1 MKNIYFIFGLWFAV
15 LLAACSPTEETSK
28 DIKVTSIYLSDVE
41 LNKDIVL
48 VEGNEKQ
55 LDVVVSPED
64 ATNKTLSYKST
75 NQAIFT
81 VDSDG
86 KLIAIQEGTAY
97 LIISTEDESN
107 IILTHK
113 VIVEHLIPVTSL
125 TLDNAREGKIVLSK
139 SGTLQLQ
146 TTVLPDNASIKT
158 VVYKSEN
165 ENIFTVTPSGVLTGV
180 NVGEAQLTVTA
191 GGISGMKA
199 SYTVVVMAEGS
210 SFIQSI
216 SIENIG
222 NGIRYLQTNSSLPLQ
237 IKVFPEIANNNVSYS
252 SSNQNIFTV
261 SSSGVISALAA
272 GNANVTVTALDPPY
286 TSTTANIVV
295 TTKAPDLT
303 GPDGPY
309 VLYQTN
315 GSVKVVYAD
324 EGGYIIE
331 KVLPGLPSDFTLNV
345 VSHDKKSRFDVKLQP
360 TLQRSPSKR
369 NSPDKLLVMSDPH
382 ANFNAFINVLKAKNV
397 IDSQLR
403 WSFGTNE
410 FFIAGDV
417 FDRGDDATTIFWLIY
432 KLQQEARDA
441 GGRVTFI
448 YGNHESMVLMN
459 SLGYTNQKYTDLV
472 RIYNGGTSYGSTF
485 FNKNTELGRWLA
497 VSNTIEIVGT
507 DLFVHAG
514 LGQNFYDRNLDIDRD
529 VNAVMS
535 EAIFLTTSTTRNT
548 YSTHSQYLFSSTSA
562 AVGGAGPIWY
572 RGMVGYSGHEVLKE
586 ATLDLLLQRY
596 GVKRI
601 IVGHTIHT
609 DISTY
614 YGGKVIDVNV
624 DNQANWTANR
634 GRGILIENGKT
645 YIVYDTKADLL
656 LP

>member
-1 MKNIYFIFGLWFAV
+1 MKNIYFHFGLWFAV
-15 LLAACSPTEETSK
+15 LLTACSPTEEIAK

-48 VEGNEKQ
+48 VEGSEKQ
-55 LDVVVSPED
+55 LNVVVSPED

-86 KLIAIQEGTAY
+86 KLIAIKEGTAA

-113 VIVEHLIPVTSL
+113 VIVENLIPVTSL

-191 GGISGMKA
+191 GGISSVKA

-261 SSSGVISALAA
+261 SSSGVISTLAA

-286 TSTTANIVV
+286 TSKTANIVV
-295 TTKAPDLT
+295 TTKTPDLT

-309 VLYQTN
+309 LLYQTN
-315 GSVKVVYAD
+315 GSAKVVYAD
-324 EGGYIIE
+324 EGGYIIAKTVQE
-331 KVLPGLPSDFTLNV
+331 LTPDFTLNV
-345 VSHDKKSRFDVKLQP
+345 VSHDKASRFDVKLQP
-360 TLQRSPSKR
+360 SLQRSPSKR
-369 NSPDKLLVMSDPH
+369 SSPDKLFVLSDPH

-410 FFIAGDV
+410 LFIAGDV
-417 FDRGDDATTIFWLIY
+417 FDRGDDAVTIFWLVY

-441 GGRVTFI
+441 GGRVSFI
-448 YGNHESMVLMN
+448 LGNHESMVLMN
-459 SLGYTNQKYTDLV
+459 SLDYTNQKYKDFAK
-472 RIYNGGTSYGSTF
+472 IYFNATTQYGTKF
-485 FNKNTELGRWLA
+485 FNKDTELGRWLGTC
-497 VSNTIEIVGT
+497 NTIEIIGT

-514 LGQNFYDRNLDIDRD
+514 LGKAFYDKSLEIDRD
-529 VNAVMS
+529 VNTIMS
-535 EAIFLTTSTTRNT
+535 EGIFLGSSGRNNL
-548 YSTHSQYLFSSTSA
+548 STHSQFLFSSSSS

-572 RGMVGYSGHEVLKE
+572 RGMVGYSDHELLSE

-624 DNQANWTANR
+624 DNQKNWDAGR
-634 GRGILIENGKT
+634 GRGILIEKGKT
-645 YIVYDTKADLL
+645 YIVYDTKADKELQ
-656 LP
+656 

>member
-1 MKNIYFIFGLWFAV
+1 MKNIYFHFGLWFAV
-15 LLAACSPTEETSK
+15 LLTACSPTEETPK

-48 VEGNEKQ
+48 VEDSEKQ
-55 LDVVVSPED
+55 LNVVVSPED

-86 KLIAIQEGTAY
+86 KLIAIKEGTAA

-113 VIVEHLIPVTSL
+113 VIVENLIPVTSL

-139 SGTLQLQ
+139 SGALQLQ

-191 GGISGMKA
+191 GGISGVKA

-261 SSSGVISALAA
+261 SSSGVISTLAA

-295 TTKAPDLT
+295 TTKTPDLT

-309 VLYQTN
+309 LLYQTN
-315 GSVKVVYAD
+315 GSVKVAYAD
-324 EGGYIIE
+324 EGGYIIAKTVQE
-331 KVLPGLPSDFTLNV
+331 LTSDFTLNV
-345 VSHDKKSRFDVKLQP
+345 VSHDKASRFDVKLQP
-360 TLQRSPSKR
+360 SLQRSPSKR
-369 NSPDKLLVMSDPH
+369 SSPDKLFVLSDPH

-448 YGNHESMVLMN
+448 YGNHESAVLKN
-459 SLGYTNQKYTDLV
+459 SLGDTNAKYKTFA
-472 RIYNGGTSYGSTF
+472 RIYLNAETQYGTRL
-485 FNKNTELGRWLA
+485 FNKDTELGRWLGMC
-497 VSNTIEIVGT
+497 NTIEIIGT

-514 LGQNFYDRNLDIDRD
+514 LGQAFYDRNLDIDKD
-529 VNAVMS
+529 VNTIMS
-535 EAIFLTTSTTRNT
+535 EGIFLGSSGRNNL
-548 YSTHSQYLFSSTSA
+548 STHSQFLFSSSSS

-572 RGMVGYSGHEVLKE
+572 RGMVGYSDHELLSE

-624 DNQANWTANR
+624 DNQKNWDAGR
-634 GRGILIENGKT
+634 GRGILIEKGKT
-645 YIVYDTKADLL
+645 YIVYDTKADKELQ
-656 LP
+656 